1 MQQYRLAEESRC
13 FFQSYQLK
21 CNLLLA
27 SYTGNDFIMDKK
39 NVELVSEV
47 AAGLIINE
55 LYDKLSTVR
64 AR

>member
-1 MQQYRLAEESRC
+1 
-13 FFQSYQLK
+13 
-21 CNLLLA
+21 
-27 SYTGNDFIMDKK
+27 MDKK
-39 NVELVSEV
+39 NVELASEV

>member
-1 MQQYRLAEESRC
+1 
-13 FFQSYQLK
+13 
-21 CNLLLA
+21 
-27 SYTGNDFIMDKK
+27 MDKK

-47 AAGLIINE
+47 AAELIINE